1 MFRIK
6 ICGLSGPE
14 DARRVAEA
22 GADAIGLNFYPKSL
36 RYISLEQAQAI
47 SSAASGL
54 LKVGL
59 FVNERPEVIC
69 EVATTVGLG
78 CIQLHGDEAVEVI
91 QLLKPWPIIKAL
103 RLGEGNRADVLLAA
117 RDWLQKGAAAILLD
131 AMQRPGEY
139 GGGGVTG
146 DWEAARF
153 IVEQTPGPVVL
164 AGGLNPEN
172 VSAAIAAVLPS
183 GVDTASGVERFP
195 GKKDSEL
202 MRRFVESAS
211 QAWARRVQ

>member
-36 RYISLEQAQAI
+36 RYVSVEQAQSI
-47 SSAASGL
+47 SAAASGL

-69 EVATTVGLG
+69 EVAITVGLD
-78 CIQLHGDEAVEVI
+78 CVQLHGDEAVEVI

-103 RLGEGNRADVLLAA
+103 RLGEGNRSDVLVAA
-117 RDWLQKGAAAILLD
+117 RDWLQNGAAAILLD

-139 GGGGVTG
+139 GGGGMTG

-172 VSAAIAAVLPS
+172 VSAAIAAVQPS

-202 MRRFVESAS
+202 MRRFVESAN